1 MLSIPLCVFSKHQ
14 SMCSRKRCVVDPRGV
29 ALAFCEVINLL
40 MSRLPRKMLRSP
52 LKHPTGV
59 FLNAA
64 FNSPPSQIVK
74 TWKSHRKGGFSMFWW
89 TRGELNPCPKIR
101 WVGFLR
107 GQSVMKFSRAG
118 RKQTRDTAAAAL
130 FWMTGSRTK
139 HRCTFPADLTHAASR
154 RTLAGYG
161 WRYATALLLGSQS
174 DFFIVCV

>member
-1 MLSIPLCVFSKHQ
+1 MRPKSWTENKLLEVHFYGKESLIVFQTNPSL
-14 SMCSRKRCVVDPRGV
+14 RKTKT
-29 ALAFCEVINLL
+29 E
-40 MSRLPRKMLRSP
+40 SLPRRKQLSVFICFLAARRQGQCRALR
-52 LKHPTGV
+52 LVRENLT
-59 FLNAA
+59 
-64 FNSPPSQIVK
+64 
-74 TWKSHRKGGFSMFWW
+74 WW

-118 RKQTRDTAAAAL
+118 RKQTRDTATAAL

-161 WRYATALLLGSQS
+161 WRYATALRFGSQS
-174 DFFIVCV
+174 DFCIVCV

>member
-1 MLSIPLCVFSKHQ
+1 
-14 SMCSRKRCVVDPRGV
+14 
-29 ALAFCEVINLL
+29 
-40 MSRLPRKMLRSP
+40 
-52 LKHPTGV
+52 
-59 FLNAA
+59 
-64 FNSPPSQIVK
+64 
-74 TWKSHRKGGFSMFWW
+74 MFWW

-118 RKQTRDTAAAAL
+118 RKQTRDTATAAL

>member
-1 MLSIPLCVFSKHQ
+1 MRLVSIRRGITHYKSLGISLPY
-14 SMCSRKRCVVDPRGV
+14 PRRSITKNG
-29 ALAFCEVINLL
+29 E
-40 MSRLPRKMLRSP
+40 RLPRIGSVLRFLLFP
-52 LKHPTGV
+52 LDIHDGV
-59 FLNAA
+59 RGNA
-64 FNSPPSQIVK
+64 
-74 TWKSHRKGGFSMFWW
+74 TWW

-118 RKQTRDTAAAAL
+118 RKQTRDTAPAAL

-139 HRCTFPADLTHAASR
+139 HRCTFPADVTHTASR

-161 WRYATALLLGSQS
+161 WRYATALRLGSQS